1 MVFKCKNVLNFG
13 MFWGCLDL
21 VDEKLGEGVMLD
33 FSFFIFNVDGV
44 YVIVYVIMMLNLK
57 FLKSGYY

>member
-1 MVFKCKNVLNFG
+1 

-33 FSFFIFNVDGV
+33 YSFFIFNVDGV